1 MNKDIKM
8 IVGALD
14 LLHAACENIQG
25 LGDCDRCPLNG
36 RSSKQRNCLEETD
49 VLTLAEDVTASQFE
63 NFLGFSDDVEDYMD
77 EQDWEASY
85 ADQARKMEIEERMID
100 EEWGY

>member
-14 LLHAACENIQG
+14 LLHSACENING
-25 LGDCDRCPLNG
+25 LGGCDRCPL
-36 RSSKQRNCLEETD
+36 KRNCLEETD
-49 VLTLAEDVTASQFE
+49 VLTLSEDVTASQFE
-63 NFLGFSDDVEDYMD
+63 NFLGFSDDVEDYKD